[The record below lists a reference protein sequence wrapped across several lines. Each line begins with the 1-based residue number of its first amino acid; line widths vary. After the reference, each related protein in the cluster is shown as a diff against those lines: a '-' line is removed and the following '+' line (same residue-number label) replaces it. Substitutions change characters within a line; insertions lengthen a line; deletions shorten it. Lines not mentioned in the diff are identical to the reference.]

1 MMEQLR
7 ILSARFMALFHKR
20 RLEEGLEDELRS
32 HLEMAV
38 ELNLRNGM
46 SPEQARREASLSFGG
61 VAQTKEIYREQR
73 GLPIVE
79 TALQDLRYGL
89 RMLAKSP
96 GFTAVAVLSL
106 ALGIGANTAI
116 FTIIDAVLLKML
128 PVRNPQELVLL
139 RWSVPSGNPTG
150 ARRMDGNWWDEQGR
164 SVGTSFSY
172 PSFQQIRARN
182 QAFTDVFA
190 FTDLGDHLNVL
201 VDGEAGLA
209 RGQTVSSNFFS
220 TLGIQPTTGRMFVEA
235 DDRAGASPVCV
246 ISAGYWKRRFGG
258 DRSIAGKAISIAG
271 VPFTI
276 AGVTPPEFFG
286 VRPGSVIDV
295 WVPLSIKPLVAPASD
310 KRFSDFTSAD
320 YWWVLVMGRLKPG
333 VSERQATAGLDVIFK
348 QSLTMDVKSDV
359 KPDVKPDV
367 ASPPAK
373 KPILAT
379 VEMVPAGHGLDQLR
393 RQFSRPLFILMGM
406 VGLVLLIACANVANL
421 LLARAKSRQKE
432 IGVRLSL
439 GASRGRL
446 IRQLLTESAL
456 LAGLGGALGLILA
469 YWGSDLLVTFIS
481 PPNNPMSLNL
491 SPDVRVLSFT
501 AAVCLLTGLLFGL
514 APAWRA
520 TRVELTPA
528 LKQSTPGLSAGR
540 LRLGLAKTL
549 VIAQAALSLV
559 LLFGA
564 GLFVRTLVNLKNLD
578 TGFDTDNLLLFG
590 INPTKAG
597 YKGPALND
605 FYTRVQQRVAA
616 LPGVV
621 SATASLHLLLSGSAR
636 SDNIWVAGYNPK
648 PGERLSVRVVP
659 AGSKFFE
666 TMKIPLLRGR
676 DFSEGDNESAP
687 KVAVVNQA
695 LVKRYF
701 ANRDPIGQRIGWDH
715 ETPDMEIIGVA
726 KEAKYDSLRRDAPAT
741 VYHPF
746 RQATN
751 LSWMHYEVRTA
762 RNPKAL
768 IPDVR
773 SAVASLDRNIPLFD
787 LKTQTEQVDELLL
800 QERLFAKLSSFF
812 GLLALL
818 LACVGL
824 YGIMSYAVVRRT
836 SEIGIRMALGAQR
849 VDILGMVLRE
859 TLVLV
864 TIGVALGIPAS
875 LMATRFAASVISDLL
890 YGLKATDVTTVG
902 IAVVLLVAVAA
913 LAGFLP
919 ARRASRIEPTVAL
932 RYE

>member
-1 MMEQLR
+1 MMEHLR
-7 ILSARFMALFHKR
+7 VWAARFAALFRKR
-20 RLEEGLEDELRS
+20 RLEESLEEELRS

-38 ELNLRNGM
+38 ELNMRNGM
-46 SPEQARREASLSFGG
+46 SPEQARREAFLNFGG

-73 GLPIVE
+73 GLPMIE
-79 TALQDLRYGL
+79 TSLQDLRYGV
-89 RMLAKSP
+89 RMLAKTP

-116 FTIIDAVLLKML
+116 FTLIDAVLLKML

-139 RWSVPSGNPTG
+139 QWSVPSGNPAG
-150 ARRMDGNWWDEQGR
+150 SHRMDGNSWEEHGR
-164 SVGTSFSY
+164 SLGTSFSY
-172 PSFQQIRARN
+172 PTFQQIRARN

-190 FTDLGDHLNVL
+190 FTGLGDLNVL
-201 VDGEAGLA
+201 ADGEASLA

-220 TLGIQPTTGRMFVEA
+220 TLGIHPITGRMFVET
-235 DDRAGASPVCV
+235 DDRVGASPVCV
-246 ISAGYWKRRFGG
+246 ISYGYWKRRFGG
-258 DRSIAGKAISIAG
+258 DSSIAGKAIAIAG

-276 AGVTPPEFFG
+276 VGVTPSEFFG
-286 VRPGSVIDV
+286 VQPGSAIDV
-295 WVPLSIKPLVAPASD
+295 WVPLHTKLLVAPASD
-310 KRFSDFTSAD
+310 PRFPDFSAAD
-320 YWWVLVMGRLKPG
+320 YWWVLMMGRLKPG
-333 VSERQATAGLDVIFK
+333 VSERQATAGLDLIFN
-348 QSLTMDVKSDV
+348 QSVTA
-359 KPDVKPDV
+359 DV
-367 ASPPAK
+367 ASD
-373 KPILAT
+373 AT
-379 VEMVPAGHGLDQLR
+379 PQVGKRPVAAALELVPGSKGLDSLR

-421 LLARAKSRQKE
+421 LLSRARSRQKE

-456 LAGLGGALGLILA
+456 LACLGGALGLALA
-469 YWGSDLLVTFIS
+469 YWGSGLLVRFIS
-481 PPNNPMSLNL
+481 TANNTLALNL
-491 SPDVRVLSFT
+491 TPDIRILGFT
-501 AAVCLLTGLLFGL
+501 AGMCLLTGLIFGL

-520 TRVELTPA
+520 TKVELTPA
-528 LKQSTPGLSAGR
+528 LKQNTTGLAAGR
-540 LRLGLAKTL
+540 LHLGLAKTL
-549 VIAQAALSLV
+549 VIAQTALSLV

-578 TGFDTDNLLLFG
+578 TGFDRENLLLFG
-590 INPTKAG
+590 INPLKAG

-621 SATASLHLLLSGSAR
+621 SATSSLHLLLSGSSRGNSLWVPGYTPKAGEQLNAR
-636 SDNIWVAGYNPK
+636 VM
-648 PGERLSVRVVP
+648 P
-659 AGSKFFE
+659 AGPKFFE

-676 DFSEGDNESAP
+676 DFNEGDNEKAP
-687 KVAVVNQA
+687 QVAVVNET
-695 LVKRYF
+695 LMKRYF
-701 ANRDPIGQRIGWDH
+701 GDRDPIGQRIGWDRAKP
-715 ETPDMEIIGVA
+715 EMEIVGVV
-726 KEAKYDSLRRDAPAT
+726 KDAKYNSLRRDTPAT
-741 VYHPF
+741 IYHPF

-751 LSWMHYEVRTA
+751 INWMHFEVRTA
-762 RNPKAL
+762 RDPKTL

-773 SAVASLDRNIPLFD
+773 NVVASLDRNVPLFD
-787 LKTQTEQVDELLL
+787 LKTQNEQVDELLL

-824 YGIMSYAVVRRT
+824 YGIMSYAVLRRT
-836 SEIGIRMALGAQR
+836 GEIGIRMALGAQR
-849 VDILGMVLRE
+849 WDILGMVLRE

-875 LMATRFAASVISDLL
+875 LMTTRLAASVISDLL

-902 IAVVLLVAVAA
+902 IAVVLLMAVAA
-913 LAGFLP
+913 FAGFLP
-919 ARRASRIEPTVAL
+919 ARRASRVEPTVAL